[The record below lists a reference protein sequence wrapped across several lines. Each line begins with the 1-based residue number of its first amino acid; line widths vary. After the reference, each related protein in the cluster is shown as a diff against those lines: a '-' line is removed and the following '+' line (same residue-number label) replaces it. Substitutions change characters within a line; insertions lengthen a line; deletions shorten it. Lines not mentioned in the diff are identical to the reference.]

1 MSEPKPTYTVK
12 KTTIAVYPADVQR
25 LDAIRRS
32 IQAQRLADCTQ
43 ADALAYLLDGYT
55 QMQAWVQERSKE

>member
-1 MSEPKPTYTVK
+1 MEPKPTYTVADY
-12 KTTIAVYPADVQR
+12 TTIRIYRADVQR

-55 QMQAWVQERSKE
+55 QMEAWIMERSKE

>member
-1 MSEPKPTYTVK
+1 MEPKPTYIVK
-12 KTTIAVYPADVQR
+12 KTTIAVYPADVPR

-32 IQAQRLADCTQ
+32 IQATRLADCTQ

-55 QMQAWVQERSKE
+55 QMQAWIMERSKE